1 MVANKGGISTAIDL
15 GTAASGPYRE
25 TSEGVVQGFVGAQG
39 GHVWLGIP
47 YASPPVGSGRW
58 RAPRPAARRDFVLQ
72 ATRPGNCACQ
82 DIPAYQRST
91 SGDLYIGAED
101 CLYLNIWSPPLAPV
115 DIERQVARLPVM
127 VWIHGGANVH
137 GRGDTFDGE
146 VLATAQDVIV
156 VTINYRLGV
165 FGWFRHAALRAET
178 AGEAE
183 RSGNF
188 AVLDMLA
195 ALSWVR
201 DNIAFF
207 GGDPG
212 RVTIFGE
219 SAGGTNVFALLV
231 SPLAKGLFQRAI
243 VQSGMTATMTV
254 EEAEH
259 CVDDAVPGNARS
271 SSELLLRL
279 LLDDRLANDRA
290 DAKRRVAAMAPAEI
304 ARYLRG
310 KSFAELDAAYGRIA
324 DRAALQTFPQLF
336 RDGVVLSQLDVEAAL
351 QDAEGHACVP
361 VMIGSTR
368 DEFSLLLPFISGSL
382 LVDNGPDGAVIRD
395 RQRYALVAE
404 YLSLL
409 LKAHAVDRPAEIF
422 SLQRRQPVFVYRFD
436 WDELAP
442 VFWLDDIAAG
452 ATHGLDVPF
461 VFGHARLGA
470 EFFQLRLLDA
480 DSASFLELSRQMMSY
495 WAEFAR
501 TGDPGCGRDGELP
514 RWLPWQSSMGG
525 RHSLLLDAKRRG
537 GIRLCGERLTTASV
551 LAALQRDVRMSSPCE
566 RHRLLCDL
574 QRTGGSFGLF
584 GREDVAALTEQLR
597 QECTAA
603 G

>member
-1 MVANKGGISTAIDL
+1 
-15 GTAASGPYRE
+15 
-25 TSEGVVQGFVGAQG
+25 
-39 GHVWLGIP
+39 
-47 YASPPVGSGRW
+47 
-58 RAPRPAARRDFVLQ
+58 
-72 ATRPGNCACQ
+72 
-82 DIPAYQRST
+82 
-91 SGDLYIGAED
+91 
-101 CLYLNIWSPPLAPV
+101 
-115 DIERQVARLPVM
+115 M

-146 VLATAQDVIV
+146 VLATSQDVIV

-178 AGEAE
+178 SVAAE
-183 RSGNF
+183 QSGNY

-195 ALSWVR
+195 ALAWVR
-201 DNIAFF
+201 DNIAGF
-207 GGDPG
+207 GGDPAN
-212 RVTIFGE
+212 VTVFGE

-243 VQSGMTATMTV
+243 VQSGTTATMAI
-254 EEAEH
+254 EDAEN
-259 CVDDAVPGNARS
+259 CSDDAIPGNAQS
-271 SSELLLRL
+271 SGELLLRL
-279 LLDDRLANDRA
+279 LIDDGLAENRMA
-290 DAKRRVAAMAPAEI
+290 AKQEAAAMDAPAI
-304 ARYLRG
+304 AHYLRG

-336 RDGVVLSQLDVEAAL
+336 RDGAVLSALDMDDALRDAA
-351 QDAEGHACVP
+351 AHPCVP

-382 LVDNGPDGAVIRD
+382 LVESGPAGTVIRD

-409 LKAHAVDRPAEIF
+409 LKAQAVDRPAEMF
-422 SLQRRQPVFVYRFD
+422 SDQRRQPVFVYRFD

-442 VFWLDDIAAG
+442 VFWLDDIPAG

-480 DSASFLELSRQMMSY
+480 HNPRFHELSRRMMSY

-501 TGDPGCGRDGELP
+501 SGDPGSGRDGELP
-514 RWLPWQSSMGG
+514 RWLPWQAQAGNRRSM
-525 RHSLLLDAKRRG
+525 LLDAIARG
-537 GIRLCGERLTTASV
+537 GVRLCDEHLTTATV
-551 LAALQRDVRMSSPCE
+551 LEHLQRDVRLHDAGD
-566 RHRLLCDL
+566 RYRLLCDL
-574 QRTGGSFGLF
+574 QRTGASFGLF
-584 GREDVAALTEQLR
+584 GRENVDALLERLR
-597 QECTAA
+597 QDCASK